1 MNPIDNLLDAID
13 ILNPEELNESATK
26 KVYQRLEN
34 KVKEARKLRTE
45 EIKGRLAVGDKVHF
59 VSYRSKKETVTF
71 GTVTKVNRTKAIVST
86 EEGHYNVPISMIDF
100 DQI

>member
-1 MNPIDNLLDAID
+1 MNHIDNLLDAID

-71 GTVTKVNRTKAIVST
+71 GTVTKVNRTKAIIST

-100 DQI
+100 D

>member
-1 MNPIDNLLDAID
+1 MNHIDNLLDAID
-13 ILNPEELNESATK
+13 ILSPEELSESATIK
-26 KVYQRLEN
+26 IYKMLED

-59 VSYRSKKETVTF
+59 ISYRSGKETVTF
-71 GTVTKVNRTKAIVST
+71 GTVAKVNRTKAIVST
-86 EEGHYNVPISMIDF
+86 EEGSYNVPISMIDF

>member
-13 ILNPEELNESATK
+13 ILSPEELSESATM
-26 KVYQRLEN
+26 KVYQMLED

-100 DQI
+100 D